1 MTRLRLSRAAQ
12 NDLEDIQETGLIEF
26 GINATRNHMAG
37 FERIFALLRE
47 RPLTGQDRPD
57 FGAGIRSFSHR
68 PHRLLYRVERGEV
81 LIVRILHGARDAR
94 SIMRDQQ

>member
-12 NDLEDIQETGLIEF
+12 HDLEDIQETGLLEF
-26 GINATRNHMAG
+26 GIHATRNHMAG

-68 PHRLLYRVERGEV
+68 PHRLLYRVERGEI

-94 SIMRDQQ
+94 SILRGEQ